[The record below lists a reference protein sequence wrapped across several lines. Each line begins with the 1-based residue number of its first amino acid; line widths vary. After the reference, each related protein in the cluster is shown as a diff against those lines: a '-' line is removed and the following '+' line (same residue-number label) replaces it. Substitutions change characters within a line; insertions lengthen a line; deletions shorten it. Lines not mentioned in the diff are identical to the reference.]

1 MFTPPFRWRKFFF
14 LPKPC
19 QFLNVS
25 AYIVS
30 ITVEVVYLFYP
41 LSSDYIKYLNDPD
54 CNGINYDQ
62 WKERKMRQELE
73 KSKKISDKKNSFN
86 GYPKFNY

>member
-1 MFTPPFRWRKFFF
+1 M
-14 LPKPC
+14 
-19 QFLNVS
+19 
-25 AYIVS
+25 
-30 ITVEVVYLFYP
+30 FYP

-73 KSKKISDKKNSFN
+73 KSKKSSDKKNSFN
-86 GYPKFNY
+86 GYPKYNY